1 MSLPMIHILKPISE
15 AYKQS
20 PLWTLMLPGDAA
32 AGLSSAAWTPIATE
46 LARQLGASATVDAKR
61 AAYGQV
67 VAMLSRT
74 AIEATQAR
82 HLSATDRLAFG
93 GLIQV
98 LLQHYQPLAAA

>member
-1 MSLPMIHILKPISE
+1 MHIPILKNISDV
-15 AYKQS
+15 YKQS
-20 PLWTLMLPGDAA
+20 PLWTLTLPADAG
-32 AGLSSAAWTPIATE
+32 AGLSSAAWAPVAAE
-46 LARQLGASATVDAKR
+46 LARHVGVSATIDAKR

-74 AIEATQAR
+74 AVETTQAK
-82 HLSATDRLAFG
+82 HFGAADRLAFG